1 MKELEI
7 CSVNDCVNEFLNS
20 HSESDGSIA
29 DTTYCISLLGESFN
43 EDGDLEYDG
52 YHKAIGESKDLS
64 EAKQIAI
71 SLKNTRLTLDTDS
84 DVVMVQV
91 ISITKIEYPD
101 HDEQFLGREY
111 IAQVEFI
118 KRKEK

>member
-7 CSVNDCVNEFLNS
+7 CGINDYVKFLES
-20 HSESDGSIA
+20 HPESDGSI
-29 DTTYCISLLGESFN
+29 TNITYSISLIGEKFT
-43 EDGDLEYDG
+43 EDGDLEFDG
-52 YHKAIGESKDLS
+52 YYKSIGESKDLS

-71 SLKNTRLTLDTDS
+71 GIKNTRLTLDTDS

-91 ISITKIEYPD
+91 TSITNFEYPD

-111 IAQVEFI
+111 TAQIEFM
-118 KRKEK
+118 KGKEK

>member
-7 CSVNDCVNEFLNS
+7 CKVNDYINEFFNS
-20 HSESDGSIA
+20 HPESDGSIT
-29 DTTYCISLLGESFN
+29 DTTYCVSLLGESFT
-43 EDGDLEYDG
+43 EDGDLEYNG

-101 HDEQFLGREY
+101 HDEQFIGREY
-111 IAQVEFI
+111 AAQVEFI
-118 KRKEK
+118 KGKEK